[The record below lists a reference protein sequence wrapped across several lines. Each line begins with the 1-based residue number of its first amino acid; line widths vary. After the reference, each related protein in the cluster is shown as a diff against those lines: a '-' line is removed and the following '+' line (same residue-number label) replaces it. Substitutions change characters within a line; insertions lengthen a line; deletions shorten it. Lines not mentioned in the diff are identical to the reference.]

1 MSDNRIIV
9 EDKPKK
15 GTVEAFVTSS
25 TLETKTNLKI
35 IVNTSY
41 FNLR

>member
-35 IVNTSY
+35 IVKIL
-41 FNLR
+41 FIKIR